1 LVNNLQLLIVAAS
14 FVRCILWVIGAVIAF
29 TYRESFPRANLLIG
43 IGMGMA
49 SINSAFLAMPSWPVF
64 VFVHSPSV
72 LITVFSVASVILI
85 VQGLYMR
92 TQESKKLIKS
102 LSELAD
108 AHTNK

>member
-1 LVNNLQLLIVAAS
+1 
-14 FVRCILWVIGAVIAF
+14 
-29 TYRESFPRANLLIG
+29 
-43 IGMGMA
+43 
-49 SINSAFLAMPSWPVF
+49 
-64 VFVHSPSV
+64 
-72 LITVFSVASVILI
+72 VILI